1 MIETPEANVMEV
13 TGTVTALEAESV
25 AVETETEIQPAPEA
39 VSQTGL
45 TGDPNRE
52 KTPTAKTN
60 ASRIRHRNQ
69 RTVCIFQ
76 L

>member
-1 MIETPEANVMEV
+1 MEV

-25 AVETETEIQPAPEA
+25 AVETETEIQTASEA

-45 TGDPNRE
+45 TGVPNVER
-52 KTPTAKTN
+52 TATDQN
-60 ASRIRHRNQ
+60 ASRIRYRNQ
-69 RTVCIFQ
+69 ITVVRIYELSQQCSSK